1 MSQRSCLVR
10 PAHLTG
16 VRGRCCV
23 LRLDL
28 QASIGFWWMLSLK
41 CAALASIKGEGVCV
55 GRVTCTHSCPL
66 PHCLGEI
73 TGVQLLQ
80 TTLVWGG
87 WIAEPPQWEQNLFSH
102 SFSLSLSHTHAR
114 PLQLC
119 LFLHNKATFDKWRGA
134 RKFTWRAADL
144 AAFLGIKAQRYHV
157 QC

>member
-28 QASIGFWWMLSLK
+28 QASIGFWWMLSFK
-41 CAALASIKGEGVCV
+41 GAALASIKWEGVY
-55 GRVTCTHSCPL
+55 GGVTCTHTCPL

-80 TTLVWGG
+80 TTLVRGG
-87 WIAEPPQWEQNLFSH
+87 EMTEPPQWEQNLFSH
-102 SFSLSLSHTHAR
+102 YFLLYLSPLSNTHAC
-114 PLQLC
+114 PLQLR
-119 LFLHNKATFDKWRGA
+119 LFLHNKATTDKWRGA

-144 AAFLGIKAQRYHV
+144 AGFSGRERAKV
-157 QC
+157 